1 MIHTKGQLILICGCI
16 LRQLKPIRL
25 LDKME
30 DSSCMAPETLRSPSS
45 GISSPDA
52 PKFLVTHLVRW
63 NSYGALAH
71 YRSDSGG
78 GMHDV
83 TST

>member
-16 LRQLKPIRL
+16 LRQLKPISF
-25 LDKME
+25 LDKMQ
-30 DSSCMAPETLRSPSS
+30 DSSCMAPETLRSSSS

-52 PKFLVTHLVRW
+52 PEFLVAHLVRW
-63 NSYGALAH
+63 NSHGALAH
-71 YRSDSGG
+71 YPSDSGG
-78 GMHDV
+78 GIHDV